1 MRVVF
6 LGTPEFAV
14 PSLEILFNHSNQL
27 CEVVGIITQ
36 PDRPAGRGHKLR
48 PSPVKVVAE
57 KHGVAV
63 FQPKKIRSNP
73 AVFDFLKDKHPDL
86 IVVVAFGQILP
97 IEFID
102 FPSLGTLNVH
112 ASLLPKYRGAS
123 PIVHVLLNGERETG
137 VTIMK
142 VDEGIDTGDIL
153 SQMVVP
159 VSDNMTAGELEE
171 VLAVQGSQLLLET
184 LPGYVE
190 REMAL
195 SPQDN
200 GKSSYAPRISKD
212 DAEIDWA
219 QSAEIVHNRI
229 RAFNPWPLAFTGF
242 RGDKLKI
249 WCSRKIDCPD
259 RIWRNSGNLGR
270 VVAVDGAEIITQCGQ
285 GTFLSVNEL
294 QMPNRKRIS
303 AGDFVNGVRLKVG
316 ESFA

>member
-259 RIWRNSGNLGR
+259 RIWRNSDNLGR

>member
-14 PSLEILFNHSNQL
+14 PSLEILCNPSNQF

-36 PDRPAGRGHKLR
+36 PDRPAGRGHKLK

-57 KHGVAV
+57 KYEVAV
-63 FQPKKIRSNP
+63 FQPQKIRNNP
-73 AVFDFLKDKHPDL
+73 AVFDFLEDKNPDL
-86 IVVVAFGQILP
+86 IVVVAFGKILP

-123 PIVHVLLNGERETG
+123 PIVHALLNGERETG
-137 VTIMK
+137 ITIMK

-153 SQMVVP
+153 SQIL
-159 VSDNMTAGELEE
+159 VSLSENMTAGELEG
-171 VLAVQGSQLLLET
+171 VLAVQGAQLLLKM
-184 LPGYVE
+184 LPGYME
-190 REMAL
+190 RGMAL
-195 SPQDN
+195 SPQD
-200 GKSSYAPRISKD
+200 KDKASYAPRISKD
-212 DAEIDWA
+212 EAEIDWA

-229 RAFNPWPLAFTGF
+229 RAFNPWPVAFTGF

-249 WCSRKIDCPD
+249 WSSRKIDFQD
-259 RIWRNSGNLGR
+259 KIWKSLDNLGK

-294 QMPNRKRIS
+294 QLPNRKRIS
-303 AGDFVNGVRLKVG
+303 SGDFINGVGLKVG
-316 ESFA
+316 ESFV